1 MSVARWIVLLLL
13 GLFAGSCG
21 LYTPEM
27 ESLYEPQSDQKLFEN
42 TIISNVKCEIT
53 LGVAESLQLYGTAGD
68 HKAIDWLP
76 HWGATVA
83 MKLTVD
89 EKSSLSPGFTLTPP
103 NNPFS
108 LGLAPTG
115 SADATRVEQIAF
127 TYQFRDLLREYK
139 RHPFNSCSEN
149 ENGVLIK
156 SNLKI
161 AQFITDKVFVA
172 TVPGTTENPGN
183 KSPYS
188 TFSDEITF
196 VVAYGGGITPT
207 WKFTRVTVNPSTLF
221 TATRTNTDDLTIT
234 LGPVVVPATKTSPAV
249 LSAEAQDIHF
259 ATLIGSAVA
268 TSIQSQQH

>member
-1 MSVARWIVLLLL
+1 MSTARWIVLLML
-13 GLFAGSCG
+13 GQFVGGCG

-27 ESLYEPQSDQKLFEN
+27 EALYEQQPDQKLFEN
-42 TIISNVKCEIT
+42 TIVNNIKCEIT
-53 LGVAESLQLYGTAGD
+53 LGVVESLQQYGTVGD
-68 HKAIDWLP
+68 HKAISWLP
-76 HWGATVA
+76 QWGATVA

-89 EKSSLSPGFTLTPP
+89 EKSSLSPGITLTPP

-127 TYQFRDLLREYK
+127 TYQFSDLLKEYK

-149 ENGVLIK
+149 ENGVLVK
-156 SNLKI
+156 SDLKI
-161 AQFITDKVFVA
+161 AQFITDKVFIA
-172 TVPGTTENPGN
+172 TVPGSTENPGN

-207 WKFTRVTVNPSTLF
+207 WKFTKVTVNPSTLF

-234 LGPVVVPATKTSPAV
+234 LGPVVLPATKTAPAV
-249 LSAEAQDIHF
+249 LSTEAQDVHL
-259 ATLIGSAVA
+259 ANLIGSAVA
-268 TSIQSQQH
+268 TAIQSRQ